1 MSKNGSFMR
10 FAALTLAL
18 LSCHSAALA
27 AERSTGTFPG
37 AFDRPAS
44 REQPALTADERTK
57 LKDELTKARDRQN
70 AQVKGKE
77 ATPAA
82 KPKKR

>member
-1 MSKNGSFMR
+1 MSRNGKRMPL
-10 FAALTLAL
+10 AALTLGL
-18 LSCHSAALA
+18 LSCNGAALA
-27 AERSTGTFPG
+27 AERPAGTFPG

-57 LKDELTKARDRQN
+57 LRDELTKARDRQN
-70 AQVKGKE
+70 AQAKGKE

-82 KPKKR
+82 RPKKP